1 MSKFADLK
9 ILTKILSL
17 LILLGFVAAG
27 TAIFMGTNMSSNAAS
42 FEAVVNGPIEANLLL
57 AEVQRTYVAID
68 KAAMDVAVASNEAED
83 KRLFAV
89 VSDQQKRRDD
99 LIAQA
104 TPLIP
109 EHAAELQQLR
119 TLGAAADS
127 ACADSIKY
135 AASVTTDAEDVK
147 AAHRIEAE
155 CSPRV
160 QEAANLLPK
169 KSRMMCVA
177 RPTPR
182 RRMPGEF
189 AARTITISY
198 VGVLFGLLAVL
209 GLAIFLTRSGIAMP
223 IQKIADGL
231 AELAQNNLSVQVEGD
246 KRKDEIGTMARA
258 FGNLRDSLTR
268 ARELEDAQRTENE
281 LKAKRAEKIA
291 SLVRGFEGMIRGIV
305 TGLASSAT
313 ELQSNAASM
322 SSASQQTQSQSTT
335 VASAAEEASTN
346 VQAVAGATEEMTASS
361 REIGTQTDIASKM
374 VLSAVEQTNRTSTI
388 VDGLAQVAQKINA
401 IVELIQQI
409 AGQTNLLALNATI
422 EAARAGDAGKG
433 FAVVASEVKS
443 LANQTAKATE
453 EIGEQI
459 SEVQQA
465 TRSTVD
471 AIKAIGASISE
482 ISEVSTSIASAVQQ
496 QIAATG
502 EIAANVNQAAA
513 GTAEI
518 SRNIV
523 GVSQAAEQTGSAASM
538 VLTASNHLS
547 EQAETLSKEVDQFL
561 VSLNAA

>member
-1 MSKFADLK
+1 VSKFADLK

-42 FEAVVNGPIEANLLL
+42 FEAVVNGPIEANVLLSE
-57 AEVQRTYVAID
+57 AHRTYVTIEKTAL
-68 KAAMDVAVASNEAED
+68 DVAATSNEAED
-83 KRLFAV
+83 KRLFAA
-89 VSDQQKRRDD
+89 VSDQQKKRDD

-109 EHAAELQQLR
+109 EHAAELQQLQ

-135 AASVTTDAEDVK
+135 AASVTTDADDVK

-155 CSPRV
+155 CAPRM
-160 QEAANLLPK
+160 QEAANLIK
-169 KSRMMCVA
+169 KIENDVHTASQTAAKNA
-177 RPTPR
+177 R
-182 RRMPGEF
+182 EF

-198 VGVLFGLLAVL
+198 VGVLIGLLAVL
-209 GLAIFLTRSGIAMP
+209 GLAVFLTRSGIAMP
-223 IQKIADGL
+223 IQKVADGL
-231 AELAQNNLSVQVEGD
+231 SELAQNNLSVQVEGGE
-246 KRKDEIGTMARA
+246 RKDEIGTMARA

-459 SEVQQA
+459 SEVQQS

>member
-42 FEAVVNGPIEANLLL
+42 FEAVVNGPIEANVLLSE
-57 AEVQRTYVAID
+57 AHRTYVTIEKTAL
-68 KAAMDVAVASNEAED
+68 DVAATSNEAED
-83 KRLFAV
+83 KRLFAA
-89 VSDQQKRRDD
+89 VSDQQKKRDD

-109 EHAAELQQLR
+109 EHAAELQQLQ

-135 AASVTTDAEDVK
+135 AASVTTDADDVK

-155 CSPRV
+155 CAPRM
-160 QEAANLLPK
+160 QEAANLIK
-169 KSRMMCVA
+169 KIENDVHTASQTAAKNA
-177 RPTPR
+177 R
-182 RRMPGEF
+182 EF

-198 VGVLFGLLAVL
+198 VGVLIGLLAVL
-209 GLAIFLTRSGIAMP
+209 GLAVFLTRSGIAMP
-223 IQKIADGL
+223 IQKVADGL
-231 AELAQNNLSVQVEGD
+231 SELAQNNLSVQVEGD

-459 SEVQQA
+459 SEVQQS

-523 GVSQAAEQTGSAASM
+523 GVSQAAEQTDSAASM

>member
-1 MSKFADLK
+1 MPKFADLK

-17 LILLGFVAAG
+17 LILLGLVGAG
-27 TAIFMGTNMSSNAAS
+27 TAIFMGTNMSNNAAS
-42 FEAVVNGPIEANLLL
+42 FEAVVAGPIEANLLL
-57 AEVQRTYVAID
+57 SEAARTYVVID

-89 VSDQQKRRDD
+89 VSDQQKLRDD
-99 LIAQA
+99 LITKA

-109 EHAAELQQLR
+109 EHAAELQQLQ

-155 CSPRV
+155 CSPHL
-160 QEAANLLPK
+160 QEAANLIK
-169 KSRMMCVA
+169 KIKDDVRSA
-177 RPTPR
+177 SQTASKSA
-182 RRMPGEF
+182 GEF
-189 AARTITISY
+189 ATRTITISY
-198 VGVLFGLLAVL
+198 AGVLLGLLAVL
-209 GLAIFLTRSGIAMP
+209 GLAVFLTRSGIAMP
-223 IQKIADGL
+223 IQKVADAL
-231 AELAQNNLSVQVEGD
+231 SELAKNNLSVQVEGGE
-246 KRKDEIGTMARA
+246 RKDEIGTMARA

-305 TGLASSAT
+305 SGLASSAT

-322 SSASQQTQSQSTT
+322 SAASQQTQQQSTT

-361 REIGTQTDIASKM
+361 REIGTQTDLASKM
-374 VLSAVEQTNRTSTI
+374 VLNAVEQTNRTSTI

-422 EAARAGDAGKG
+422 EAARAGEVGKG

-453 EIGEQI
+453 EIGGQI
-459 SEVQQA
+459 NEVQQA

-471 AIKAIGASISE
+471 AIKGIGASIAE
-482 ISEVSTSIASAVQQ
+482 ISQVSTSIASAVQQ

-502 EIAANVNQAAA
+502 EIASNVNQAAE

-523 GVSQAAEQTGSAASM
+523 GVSQAAEQTGTAASM
-538 VLTASNHLS
+538 VLTASSHLS